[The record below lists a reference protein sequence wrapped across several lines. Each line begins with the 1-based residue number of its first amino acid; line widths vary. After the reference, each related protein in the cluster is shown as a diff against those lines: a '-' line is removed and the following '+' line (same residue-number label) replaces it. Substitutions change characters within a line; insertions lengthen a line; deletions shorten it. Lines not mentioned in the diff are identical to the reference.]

1 MKSFAFVNSIKNINS
16 VGRAGAVIQ
25 KFSPQILTT
34 VGVAGVVVAGVL
46 AAKATLRLED
56 VVDIAKADMDAVNE
70 KKSTLTAEEYS
81 STHHKRDVTKVYFK
95 TAKNLGKLYGL
106 PVALGVV
113 SISCIIGGQ
122 GIQYKRTVGAVAA
135 YKTLEETFEK
145 YRSRV
150 VAEFGEEK
158 DAEFRRSYK
167 VTEDTDAEGNKT
179 VTIEGDIEAQDWVTF
194 YDKSNPNWKTTS
206 PDYNLMFVKAQE
218 TYANQ
223 LLSTRGHV
231 FLNDLYDSLGMK
243 RTHEGAV
250 VGWVLTEDG
259 PNFIDFGIRDLQ
271 NNSASAKVF
280 GLDESDSILL
290 DFNVQG
296 MIWDKF

>member
-1 MKSFAFVNSIKNINS
+1 MSLSVFSSIKNINS
-16 VGRAGAVIQ
+16 VGRAGAVAQ
-25 KFSPQILTT
+25 KFSPQILTA
-34 VGVAGVVVAGVL
+34 VGVVGVVAAGVL

-56 VVDIAKADMDAVNE
+56 VVDVAKADMDAVNE

-81 STHHKRDVTKVYFK
+81 SAAHKRDVTKVYFK

-106 PVALGVV
+106 PIFLGTV

-158 DAEFRRSYK
+158 DQEFRSSYK
-167 VTEDTDAEGNKT
+167 VHEETDAEGNIT
-179 VTIEGDIEAQDWVTF
+179 ATLHGNFSDQDWTAV
-194 YDKSNPNWKTTS
+194 YDHNNPNWKNS

-223 LLSTRGHV
+223 MLSARGHV
-231 FLNDLYDSLGMK
+231 LLNDVLDGLGMQ
-243 RTHEGAV
+243 RTHEGAL
-250 VGWVLTEDG
+250 VGWVLDKDG
-259 PNFIDFGIRDLQ
+259 PNFIDFGITDLQ
-271 NNSASAKVF
+271 NKQASYL
-280 GLDESDSILL
+280 GTDEELGDCILL

-296 MIWDKF
+296 IIWDKF

>member
-1 MKSFAFVNSIKNINS
+1 MALSVFSSLKNINS
-16 VGRAGAVIQ
+16 VGRAGAVVQ
-25 KFSPQILTT
+25 KFSPQILTV
-34 VGVAGVVVAGVL
+34 VGVAGVVTAGVL
-46 AAKATLRLED
+46 AAKATLKLED

-81 STHHKRDVTKVYFK
+81 SSAHKRDVTKVYFK

-106 PVALGVV
+106 PVSLGVV

-145 YRSRV
+145 YRARV
-150 VAEFGEEK
+150 VEEFGEEK
-158 DAEFRRSYK
+158 DQEFRSSYR
-167 VTEDTDAEGNKT
+167 VHEETDAEGNVTST
-179 VTIEGDIEAQDWVTF
+179 VHGEFHKQDWVAA
-194 YDKSNPNWKTTS
+194 YDDRNPNWKNS

-223 LLSTRGHV
+223 ILSARGHV
-231 FLNDLYDSLGMK
+231 LLNDIFDGLGMP

-250 VGWVLTEDG
+250 VGWVLDKDG
-259 PNFIDFGIRDLQ
+259 PNFIDFGIQDLQ
-271 NNSASAKVF
+271 SKHAKVF
-280 GLDESDSILL
+280 GTDEELGDCILL

-296 MIWDKF
+296 IIWDKF